1 MVTSD
6 DHLICPFCGSTT
18 PLDSKCCQK
27 CGERLIQTCLRCN
40 TENRL
45 DAEYC
50 KACGIKL
57 SQAKL
62 GLTNQRA
69 KEWGQFLCT
78 YYPGYNELWKPQG
91 FGHQIADLCR
101 QITNESENNAQINNQ
116 PVSFALPIS
125 DRDWCVRNAQMD
137 STVITYGYVSANT
150 IQLSVYNLATKKK
163 YSVFYED
170 LIRVI
175 QEGDNIII
183 NSGHGETITLSLRI
197 PRPSKLATAGLL
209 AESFINNVG
218 AKDWADQELSRQNWK
233 PRTEEHRH
241 KFEMADAYR
250 ESIFGLFSEI
260 INIVVTSEPLLAKRT
275 KETSNQKEEIAAVLL
290 DMNEAHNNND
300 REKVKRLIHPDG
312 SRLLENMEKNSKINP
327 NSTSSHNEMSCLEIL
342 IRPDGIAEARYRL
355 KVTFNKGSGLR
366 DCEMLICDFLKQDNH
381 KWKLFDNIYSEFEYL
396 DTRIG
401 HDSNA
406 FYQICA
412 KDFIKKL
419 QEYPSE
425 SFEITALLDD
435 YHSLNFAKYF
445 EDMLKKAGWKSNGIS
460 ELSPDEAPNS
470 ILVEE
475 PTDKPVYR
483 ILLFDMRQLGLIFER
498 RENPNNTNVRIVVGK
513 PNWRE

>member
-1 MVTSD
+1 MATSD

-27 CGERLIQTCLRCN
+27 CGEKLIQTCLRCN
-40 TENRL
+40 AENRL

-69 KEWGQFLCT
+69 KECWQNFCS
-78 YYPGYNELWKPQG
+78 YYPGYNELWKHQG

-101 QITNESENNAQINNQ
+101 QITNESDNNDQVKNQ

-125 DRDWCVRNAQMD
+125 DKDWCVRNAQID

-150 IQLSVYNLATKKK
+150 IQLSIYNLATKRK
-163 YSVFYED
+163 YLVFYED
-170 LIRVI
+170 LMRVI
-175 QEGDNIII
+175 QEGDNLII
-183 NSGHGETITLSLRI
+183 NTRNSETVTLSLRI
-197 PRPSKLATAGLL
+197 PRPSKLATAFLFT
-209 AESFINNVG
+209 ESFINNVG

-233 PRTEEHRH
+233 PRAEEHRN
-241 KFEMADAYR
+241 KFEIADAYR
-250 ESIFGLFSEI
+250 ESIFGFFSEI
-260 INIVVTSEPLLAKRT
+260 INAVVTSKPLIAKRT
-275 KETSNQKEEIAAVLL
+275 KEIYNQKEEIEAVLL
-290 DMNEAHNNND
+290 DINEAVNKND
-300 REKVKRLIHPDG
+300 LEKMKRLIHPDG
-312 SRLLENMEKNSKINP
+312 SRLLENIEKNSKNNP
-327 NSTSSHNEMSCLEIL
+327 DSSSKHEEMCCLEIL
-342 IRPDGIAEARYRL
+342 IRPDGIAEARYKL

-366 DCEMLICDFLKQDNH
+366 DCEMLVCDFLKQDNN

-401 HDSNA
+401 PQSNA

-419 QEYPSE
+419 QEYPAE
-425 SFEITALLDD
+425 GFEITALLDD
-435 YHSLNFAKYF
+435 YHSLNIAKYF

-483 ILLFDMRQLGLIFER
+483 ILLFNMRQIGLIFEW
-498 RENPNNTNVRIVVGK
+498 RENPNNTNVHIVVGK